1 MCGQQEFGIIAK
13 QNRVVYRRAQKK
25 VMFAVA
31 PEHVFVL
38 RVSAA
43 ACGTWCVCVCVCM
56 FLELYAYNKHV
67 HVHNFISDVRVQC
80 PRQLFC

>member
-31 PEHVFVL
+31 SEHVFVL

-43 ACGTWCVCVCVCM
+43 ACGTWCVCVCVC
-56 FLELYAYNKHV
+56 F
-67 HVHNFISDVRVQC
+67 
-80 PRQLFC
+80 